1 MAHVPQRRT
10 RNISVVAGAAIP
22 AVVFGSLA
30 GPALAIEAPARS
42 GLQPRLVTGANL
54 QAAEARISAHLVA
67 SRVPSLGAAAP
78 KAPATTVRVKGGDTL
93 SGIAKKYGVDVA
105 ALVKLN
111 KLPSANVIGVGQV
124 LTLRG
129 KSTTSSAPAT
139 KVATGTAI
147 TYTVA
152 SGDTLSGIAAR
163 HGLTLA
169 QVLAS
174 SGLNRNSTIYVN
186 QKIKLSG
193 TRAKPAAA
201 AANPAGPKHSAGPS
215 SYTVVAG
222 DTLSRIAA
230 RHDMSLA
237 ELLATTGLRAS
248 DTIFVNQ
255 KLNLGGGQAKAPTAS
270 TAPKAPAATAATA
283 ATATAGTG
291 SHLVRSGD
299 TLYGIAR
306 AKGVSLATLLT
317 ANGFTSS
324 TIIYPGQKLK
334 LSGVANSTPKP
345 ATSNQGS
352 TTKPLVSNQFLH
364 YTYPGAT
371 VASANE
377 NKRELLSRNLPS
389 RAAMQVM
396 IASTARSMGV
406 DPSLALAHAFQESS
420 FDMASVSPAN
430 AIGVMQVI
438 PSSGK
443 WASDLVGRPLDL
455 LVPQDNVTAGIA
467 IIRAL
472 QKTSP
477 NLDIGIASYY
487 QGQGGVRKYGM
498 YPDTKRYVASVRTH
512 MLRF

>member
-1 MAHVPQRRT
+1 MPHAPQRRT

-42 GLQPRLVTGANL
+42 GLQPRLVTGATL

-67 SRVPSLGAAAP
+67 SRVPALGASAA
-78 KAPATTVRVKGGDTL
+78 KAPSTTVRVKGGDTL
-93 SGIAKKYGVDVA
+93 SGIARKHGVTIDS
-105 ALVKLN
+105 LVKLN
-111 KLPSANVIGVGQV
+111 KLSSPDVIGVGQV
-124 LTLRG
+124 LKLSG
-129 KSTTSSAPAT
+129 KSKATAAPAA
-139 KVATGTAI
+139 KKASGPAI
-147 TYTVA
+147 TYTVT
-152 SGDTLSGIAAR
+152 SGDTLSGIATR

-169 QVLAS
+169 QVLES

-186 QKIKLSG
+186 QKIKLGGSRTQG
-193 TRAKPAAA
+193 TATQAKPSS
-201 AANPAGPKHSAGPS
+201 PKHSAGPS
-215 SYTVVAG
+215 TYTVSSG
-222 DTLSRIAA
+222 DTLSGIAT
-230 RHDMSLA
+230 RHGMSLA
-237 ELLATTGLRAS
+237 KLLSVTGLRAT
-248 DTIFVNQ
+248 DTIYVNQ
-255 KLNLGGGQAKAPTAS
+255 KLNLGGAKANTPQAPAS
-270 TAPKAPAATAATA
+270 KSPVSKAPKAASGS
-283 ATATAGTG
+283 GTYM
-291 SHLVRSGD
+291 VRSGD

-306 AKGVSLATLLT
+306 AKGLSLSALLS

-324 TIIYPGQKLK
+324 TVIFPGQKLK
-334 LSGVANSTPKP
+334 LSGVASSASKP
-345 ATSNQGS
+345 GSSNPGI
-352 TTKPLVSNQFLH
+352 TKPLVSNKFLH

-389 RAAMQVM
+389 RAAMKSM

-455 LVPQDNVTAGIA
+455 LNPKDNVTAGIA
-467 IIRAL
+467 IIRSL

-477 NLDIGIASYY
+477 SLDIGIASYY

-498 YPDTKRYVASVRTH
+498 YPDTKRYVASVRAH
-512 MLRF
+512 MLSF